1 MNSFHKD
8 PKLMAEDI
16 RFYWGIEHKLHWQ
29 LDVSFR
35 EDAGKKRKNAAQ
47 NFSAIYKMALRLIK
61 NDPKRIGIV
70 SERKIAG

>member
-35 EDAGKKRKNAAQ
+35 EDAGKKE
-47 NFSAIYKMALRLIK
+47 KMRHRIFLLFIK
-61 NDPKRIGIV
+61 WH
-70 SERKIAG
+70 